1 MLSSVNLSGAT
12 ETGAGAGAGAAD
24 GAWFDQDEK
33 VRNVGK
39 SGSADYYE
47 QHITQQISRS
57 TGPVSA

>member
-12 ETGAGAGAGAAD
+12 ETGAGAGAGAGAAD

-39 SGSADYYE
+39 SSSADYYE
-47 QHITQQISRS
+47 QHI
-57 TGPVSA
+57 